1 MLCSLS
7 QCEFLLL
14 FFFRSMHFI
23 NIFVCVWCPSN
34 FLWLK
39 LQVCGAKFK
48 AAKTLIKKEYTRIS
62 MEALIQ

>member
-1 MLCSLS
+1 MLCRLS
-7 QCEFLLL
+7 KCEFLLL
-14 FFFRSMHFI
+14 FFRSMNFI

-48 AAKTLIKKEYTRIS
+48 AAKTLIKKKEYTRIS